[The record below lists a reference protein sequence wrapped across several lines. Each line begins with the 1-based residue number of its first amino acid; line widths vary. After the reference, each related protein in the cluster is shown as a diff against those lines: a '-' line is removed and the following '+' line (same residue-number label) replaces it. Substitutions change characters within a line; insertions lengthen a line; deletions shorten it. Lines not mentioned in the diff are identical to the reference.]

1 MEEEGE
7 RMATIRINDTIE
19 LDESELRYE
28 FIRSTGP
35 GGQNVNKVETAVQ
48 LRFDAAN
55 SSALSPEVRLRLFE
69 LAGSRL
75 TDAGE
80 IVITA
85 RTARSQ
91 PENRARALATLVG
104 LIERASIPPTPRHK
118 TKPTAASRAR
128 RLDAKKRRGQ
138 TKRLRREGW
147 EV

>member
-1 MEEEGE
+1 
-7 RMATIRINDTIE
+7 MAKISINNTIE
-19 LDESELRYE
+19 LDESELSYE
-28 FIRSTGP
+28 FMRSAGP

-55 SSALSPEVRLRLFE
+55 SHTLAPDVRARLFD
-69 LAGSRL
+69 LAGRRL

-85 RTARSQ
+85 RASRSQ
-91 PENRARALATLVG
+91 PENRARALATLVD

-128 RLDAKKRRGQ
+128 RLDAKKRRSQ
-138 TKRLRREGW
+138 TKQLRRDGREA
-147 EV
+147 

>member
-1 MEEEGE
+1 V
-7 RMATIRINDTIE
+7 ATIRINDRIE
-19 LDESELRYE
+19 LDETELRYE
-28 FIRSTGP
+28 FIRSAGP

-55 SSALSPEVRLRLFE
+55 SPALPFDVRTRLLD
-69 LAGSRL
+69 LAGSRV

-85 RTARSQ
+85 RSARSQ

-104 LIERASIPPTPRHK
+104 LIERATTPPTPRHK

-128 RLDAKKRRGQ
+128 RLDAKKRRGE
-138 TKRLRREGW
+138 TKRLRRAS
-147 EV
+147 VD